1 MRRLHSNPRTKPR
14 ITQTRANT
22 LAGVYT
28 TSKFNSSVCVVVLT
42 NEEEA
47 LRQVVLFV
55 FVFLKF
61 RVLLAEAFNPAGGVD
76 QFLFSGEKRMTF
88 RTNFDPDIL
97 LGRTDCDLVTAGTLD
112 GRLEIVGMDVRF
124 HNNFNPLLYRL
135 GIHRCEK
142 KFIICGSAHFFK

>member
-1 MRRLHSNPRTKPR
+1 
-14 ITQTRANT
+14 
-22 LAGVYT
+22 
-28 TSKFNSSVCVVVLT
+28 VVLT

-47 LRQVVLFV
+47 LRQVVLIV
-55 FVFLKF
+55 FDFLKF
-61 RVLLAEAFNPAGGVD
+61 LVLLAEPFDPAGSVD
-76 QFLFSGEKRMTF
+76 QFLFSGEKRMAL

-112 GRLEIVGMDVRF
+112 SRLEIVGMDVRF

-142 KFIICGSAHFFK
+142 KLIICGSAHFFK